1 MGTQEIVRIQ
11 NTYQIHTKEAVN
23 IFQPFPLWGAL
34 LCCLKPSFSQ
44 VIFIATVA
52 LCSRAYYVHTLLSR
66 RQKSAVQVPFV
77 HFLVRIRQMQQIQA
91 AVCVEPGILDSP
103 IMTRMSSLEKW
114 DQEAVVHTHTKVFLK
129 YFPHQLQTEM
139 LYS

>member
-1 MGTQEIVRIQ
+1 
-11 NTYQIHTKEAVN
+11 
-23 IFQPFPLWGAL
+23 
-34 LCCLKPSFSQ
+34 
-44 VIFIATVA
+44 
-52 LCSRAYYVHTLLSR
+52 
-66 RQKSAVQVPFV
+66 
-77 HFLVRIRQMQQIQA
+77 MQQIQA